1 MRLTEN
7 YKLQLEKHILVWKAF
22 GAFTRILREPN
33 SSEQSYLMD
42 YFVLR

>member
-7 YKLQLEKHILVWKAF
+7 YKLGKTHFSFE
-22 GAFTRILREPN
+22 ILREPN

-42 YFVLR
+42 YFCSEVTTSRAIPR